1 MNGSSSLIILALY
14 MFIIII
20 PIIALLIVFL
30 IIFTSKSRKKRRFKE
45 KYGCSQE
52 YYEQLKKLKELYDF
66 GILTAEEYEAK
77 KKKFLGL

>member
-1 MNGSSSLIILALY
+1 MNVIGMALY
-14 MFIIII
+14 MFIIIL

-30 IIFTSKSRKKRRFKE
+30 IISTSKARKKRRFKE

-77 KKKFLGL
+77 KKNFLGL